1 MENKTDKFADEQ
13 DLLDAYVKGD
23 FTAEEC
29 VESLVPEEV
38 RSHYG
43 EFCSQRNLQKS
54 EASAASFL
62 NWWYGEDSDREPTE
76 EELLDE
82 ENPSSETTPS
92 ESADTFKDWDGL
104 KVTQLSTS
112 DNAANVIMWR
122 WKNPLQTDKQECAT
136 ATNVPIAEVEK
147 WWNAV
152 DWINGYVG
160 GHFHP
165 QNMTKKELK
174 YFLIDACTKS
184 IEA

>member
-13 DLLDAYVKGD
+13 DLLDAYVNGD

-43 EFCSQRNLQKS
+43 EFCSQRNLQRN
-54 EASAASFL
+54 EASARLFL
-62 NWWYGEDSDREPTE
+62 DWWYSEDSDREPIE
-76 EELLDE
+76 EEMLDE
-82 ENPSSETTPS
+82 EKASSDVS
-92 ESADTFKDWDGL
+92 LQESANVFDKWDTL
-104 KVTQLSTS
+104 KTSQLATS
-112 DNAANVIMWR
+112 ENAADVTLWR
-122 WKNPLQTDKQECAT
+122 WKNPMVTNKQECAN
-136 ATNVPIAEVEK
+136 ATSVPMEEVEK
-147 WWNAV
+147 WWNVV

-165 QNMTKKELK
+165 QQMSKKELRH
-174 YFLIDACTKS
+174 FLLDACTKS